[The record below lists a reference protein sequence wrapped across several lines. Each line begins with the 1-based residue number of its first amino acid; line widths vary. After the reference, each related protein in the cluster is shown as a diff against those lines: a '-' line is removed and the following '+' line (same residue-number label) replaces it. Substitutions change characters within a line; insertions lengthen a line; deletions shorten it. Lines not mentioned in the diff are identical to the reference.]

1 MTVEKVMITNG
12 LIVGAVIND
21 NGAEK
26 KARLS
31 DLHKLLEKGKITEG
45 AKLVQGQVV
54 LDASVIK
61 KPIMQQ
67 SFTFAQAVRDTDGNL
82 VGMQLTEGKQI
93 DVKTAW
99 SLAADNRIKGLQAAY
114 MKDIDS
120 KIVMT
125 V

>member
-21 NGAEK
+21 NGVEK

-31 DLHKLLEKGKITEG
+31 DLQKLLEKGRITDG

-67 SFTFAQAVRDTDGNL
+67 SFTFAQAVRDADGNL
-82 VGMQLTEGKQI
+82 VGMQLAEGKQV

>member
-31 DLHKLLEKGKITEG
+31 DLQKLLEKGRITDG

-61 KPIMQQ
+61 KPTIQP
-67 SFTFAQAVRDTDGNL
+67 SFTFAQTVRDTDGNL
-82 VGMQLTEGKQI
+82 IGMQLEEGKQI
-93 DVKTAW
+93 DLKTAW